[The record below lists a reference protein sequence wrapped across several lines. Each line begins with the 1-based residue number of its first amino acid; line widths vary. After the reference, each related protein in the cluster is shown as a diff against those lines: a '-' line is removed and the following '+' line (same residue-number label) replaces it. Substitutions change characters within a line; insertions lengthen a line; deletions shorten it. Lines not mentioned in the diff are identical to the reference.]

1 MTKAELTA
9 KQRRFA
15 EEYMKDFN
23 ATQAAIRAGYSK
35 RSAESQGLQLLR
47 KSQVSAYGD
56 QLRAAQTE
64 RTGSDADRI
73 KAALRAI
80 AFSDQRKYQKWG
92 PTGVNVLESDGLS
105 DDEAAAVAEVAQTIT
120 EAGGSFRIKQHDKI
134 RALELLAKMEG
145 MLKDRV
151 EVSTPWNE
159 ELAKMST
166 EELEISSTALMLH
179 KRPEDLAKMTDEQL
193 GAAVTEVVIGRVR
206 RAIDAGVVL
215 R

>member
-1 MTKAELTA
+1 MSKAELTA
-9 KQRRFA
+9 KQQRFV
-15 EEYMKDFN
+15 EEYMKDLN

-35 RSAESQGLQLLR
+35 RSAAVQGVQLLR
-47 KSQVSAYGD
+47 KSQVSAYVD

-92 PTGVNVLESDGLS
+92 PTGVNILESDGLS

-120 EAGGSFRIKQHDKI
+120 GAGAGSFRIKQHDKI

-151 EVSTPWNE
+151 EVEDMSSWKA
-159 ELAKMST
+159 ELANMTT
-166 EELEISSTALMLH
+166 EQIEARSVSLLIG
-179 KRPEDLAKMTDEQL
+179 KREEDLAKMTDEQL
-193 GAAVTEVVIGRVR
+193 GAA
-206 RAIDAGVVL
+206 AAKVVL
-215 R
+215 ERMHRREPQNP